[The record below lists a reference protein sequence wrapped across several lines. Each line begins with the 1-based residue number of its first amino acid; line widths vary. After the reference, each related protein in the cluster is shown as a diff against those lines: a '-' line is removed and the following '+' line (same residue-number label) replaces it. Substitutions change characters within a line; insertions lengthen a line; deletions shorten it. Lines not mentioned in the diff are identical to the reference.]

1 MELFLV
7 LFLVHD
13 HLNEMELFLVHDHLH
28 EMEMFLVHDYLH
40 EMELLW
46 GKITYMKWN
55 CL

>member
-1 MELFLV
+1 M
-7 LFLVHD
+7 HD